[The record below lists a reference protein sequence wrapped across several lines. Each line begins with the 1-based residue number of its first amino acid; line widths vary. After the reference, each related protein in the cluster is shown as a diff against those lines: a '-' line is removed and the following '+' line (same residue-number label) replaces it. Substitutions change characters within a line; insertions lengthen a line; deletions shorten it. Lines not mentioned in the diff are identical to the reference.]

1 MHDHSLGWMVCI
13 HPVFSQHVTS
23 HLCVWLCLSCVSL
36 AWALRDSAVWPS
48 ECGLNIVCPRLHSC
62 HMNAGCVCTWWRI
75 HYCPSHTSGFC
86 ALITEIPS
94 CFCVMHQTA
103 ANLKWHRDT
112 EEISP
117 WNIKQKVPWRRLL
130 FIYIH
135 LQTKGL
141 SNVACLLQLFEC
153 LFQPYARGLN
163 RKRMG
168 VGLRRLWA
176 NWW

>member
-1 MHDHSLGWMVCI
+1 M
-13 HPVFSQHVTS
+13 
-23 HLCVWLCLSCVSL
+23 CLSVSQL
-36 AWALRDSAVWPS
+36 CIARVSFAWQHGVTQWMWTQYCMSTSALMPH
-48 ECGLNIVCPRLHSC
+48 ECRV
-62 HMNAGCVCTWWRI
+62 CVCTWWCI
-75 HYCPSHTSGFC
+75 HYCPSHTLGFF
-86 ALITEIPS
+86 ALITENTS

-103 ANLKWHRDT
+103 ANLRWHRDT

-130 FIYIH
+130 FICIH